1 MTGTAAAADP
11 GPRRNCCGRYRF
23 GSFEVDFESGELR
36 KSGLLIHTQNQPL
49 QVLCI
54 LLSRKGEIVTRE
66 ELRELLWPA
75 DTFVDFEHGL
85 NAAINKLREAV
96 GESADNPR
104 FVETLPRRGYR
115 FIAPVEGPVTPVG
128 TLSVVAA
135 VSDRRLR
142 PPTAGGD
149 TDATDGD
156 GDIAAT
162 IRSGNSAARDR
173 RGGSRTA
180 PTKTADRST
189 QCWRSACVAG
199 RIARPERARPA
210 RHVAAEARPADARY
224 SVRDFSGRRADPRF
238 SPDGNQLVFSWNGE
252 KEDNWDIYI
261 KQIGEEKPLRLTSD
275 PRLDRFPAANDG
287 TIRNARKLP

>member
-1 MTGTAAAADP
+1 MTSLWQFPTHGNSRVGD
-11 GPRRNCCGRYRF
+11 RSY
-23 GSFEVDFESGELR
+23 EVALRSGELR
-36 KSGLLIHTQNQPL
+36 KHGIKVKIQEQPF
-49 QVLCI
+49 QVLTM
-54 LLSRKGEIVTRE
+54 LLEHPGQIVTRE
-66 ELRELLWPA
+66 ELHKKLWPA

-224 SVRDFSGRRADPRF
+224 SVRDFSGAQGRPAIF
-238 SPDGNQLVFSWNGE
+238 S
-252 KEDNWDIYI
+252 
-261 KQIGEEKPLRLTSD
+261 
-275 PRLDRFPAANDG
+275 
-287 TIRNARKLP
+287 